1 MTSGENIPWAFEL
14 IVSQVFHLE
23 TKSERKKSFQQIL
36 TPFSSMCFGFVYHL
50 EYHPIVCT

>member
-14 IVSQVFHLE
+14 IVRQVFHLE